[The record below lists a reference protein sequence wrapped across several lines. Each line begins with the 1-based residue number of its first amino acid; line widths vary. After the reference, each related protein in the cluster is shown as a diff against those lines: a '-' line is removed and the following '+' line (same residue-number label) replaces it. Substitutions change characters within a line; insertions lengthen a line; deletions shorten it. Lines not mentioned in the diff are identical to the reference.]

1 MKIHTHITG
10 RQILFAC
17 SFLLIFF
24 GLTIFLFTY
33 DRDEKRF
40 DSVSAQLFREEMSGN
55 TLTMHYTLAY
65 PENFGIYGYE
75 ALLPCYSAAD
85 RLTGQAETENLLALL
100 RSLKSEKLSEAD
112 RYTLKL
118 LIRSLDNSLAM
129 SGYPY
134 YEEPLSP
141 SSGMQ
146 SQLPIL
152 LAEYTFRTKQ
162 DVEDYLKLLDQTD
175 RYFASLLRFEQE
187 KAEAG
192 LLMSSASLEKVREQC
207 DTILTEEALSS
218 GSHFLQ
224 TTFRERLQE
233 LYQKGE
239 IGREEAEGYLN
250 QNNRLLSTVML
261 PAYEALSDGL
271 LVLKDDSIPLSGLA
285 AKPDGS
291 AYYQR
296 LLYSETGSSRTVEEL
311 RALLTERFSQD
322 YQALQKLS
330 QDYPSAAALLTAGE
344 PDYPIP
350 CQNAVQVL
358 TDLQQRMKADFPPL
372 DGNGQ
377 SLPNVAVKAISP
389 SLQDYCAPAF
399 YLTPPLDDTSENV
412 IYINEKSPTTGL
424 ELYTTLAHEGYP
436 GHLYQSVYSNRAM
449 TGRGENEVRQ
459 LLWYGGYLE
468 GWALYVE
475 FGSFDYASRMMNEQ
489 GRPELAACIQL
500 EKHNRSL
507 QLCLYSLLDIMIH
520 YDGASF
526 EQAAK
531 VMSAFGIKN
540 ESSARAVYRYIAE
553 EPCNYP
559 KYYIGYLEILSLK
572 EEAQKLW
579 GGQYTDYAFHTF
591 FLDCGPSDF
600 ISLRERLEEQ
610 PAPVEQNALALPG
623 QSASLPGAAALRL
636 ISAPAVGLPER
647 RMVFFPAAVC
657 H

>member
-10 RQILFAC
+10 RQLLFAC
-17 SFLLIFF
+17 SFLLIFL

-33 DRDEKRF
+33 GHDEKRF
-40 DSVSAQLFREEMSGN
+40 DSVSAQLFREEMAGN

-65 PENFGIYGYE
+65 PENFGIYDYE

-85 RLTGQAETENLLALL
+85 RLSGQAETENLLALL
-100 RSLKSEKLSEAD
+100 RSLKPEKLSEAD

-118 LIRSLDNSLAM
+118 LIRSLDNSLSM
-129 SGYPY
+129 SSYPY

-152 LAEYTFRTKQ
+152 LAEYTFRTRQ

-175 RYFASLLRFEQE
+175 SYFASLLRFEQE

-192 LLMSSASLEKVREQC
+192 LLMSSASLEKVRTQC
-207 DTILTEEALSS
+207 DTILTKEALSS

-233 LYQKGE
+233 LFRQGT
-239 IGREEAEGYLN
+239 ITREEAAGYLN
-250 QNNRLLSTVML
+250 RNNRLLSTVML
-261 PAYEALSDGL
+261 PAYEALSDGI
-271 LVLKDDSIPLSGLA
+271 LVLKDDSIPLAGLA
-285 AKPDGS
+285 ARPEGA
-291 AYYQR
+291 AYYQH
-296 LLYSETGSSRTVEEL
+296 LLYSETGSPRSVEEL
-311 RALLTERFSQD
+311 RSLLTKRFSED
-322 YQALQKLS
+322 YQELQKLAA
-330 QDYPSAAALLTAGE
+330 DYPSAAALLSAGE

-350 CQNAVQVL
+350 YQNAVQVL

-372 DGNGQ
+372 DGAGQ

-449 TGRGENEVRQ
+449 TQREENEARQ

-475 FGSFDYASRMMNEQ
+475 FGAFDYASQLMNEQ
-489 GRPELAACIQL
+489 GRPDMAACIQL

-526 EQAAK
+526 EQAAR
-531 VMSAFGIKN
+531 VMDAFGIKN
-540 ESSARAVYRYIAE
+540 ESSARAVYQYIAE

-559 KYYIGYLEILSLK
+559 KYYIGYLEILSLRD
-572 EEAQKLW
+572 EARRLW
-579 GGQYTDYAFHTF
+579 GEQYSDYAFHTF

-600 ISLRERLEEQ
+600 LSLGERLAEE
-610 PAPVEQNALALPG
+610 PEPRTENGLILPEQNA
-623 QSASLPGAAALRL
+623 SLTGIAAALR
-636 ISAPAVGLPER
+636 AYP
-647 RMVFFPAAVC
+647 
-657 H
+657 